1 MFLIR
6 ASHPKT
12 GTQIIAPSDGV
23 CLMGKAEYAQL
34 RLEGWNIGK
43 EHARAYFEHGGVYV
57 EGLSNFATIMVNGE
71 RMRAYGP
78 VGAQDEVVI
87 AGYCLQILP
96 RFDDEIL
103 EVDKANSATALLS
116 NKIPCSIDIPSDVEP
131 LFTPRQLTT
140 KALDI
145 SKTEQ
150 IARPVYDAHWLSMVR
165 EVHESVRSQMDLRR
179 IDLSTLSTEELR
191 RMVGE
196 LVREIVWR
204 MNLSA
209 DIDRQRLAKEV
220 LDEAIGLGP
229 LEDFL
234 ADESI
239 TEIMVNRF
247 DEIFIERQGK
257 LLAAPALF
265 SSEIAVRHIIDRI
278 VAPIGR
284 RIDESSPL
292 VDARLADGSRV
303 NAVIPP
309 LSLKGACITIRK
321 FSKKRLQMEN
331 IMAYESIAPD
341 MAQFVQVCV
350 QQRKNMIISGG
361 TGSGKTTLLNVLSNY
376 IPEHERIVTIEDAAE
391 LRLYQ
396 PNLVSL
402 EARPA
407 NMEGKGQI
415 PIRELVRNALRMR
428 PDRIVVGECRGGE
441 ALDMLQAMN
450 TGHDGS
456 LTTAHANSPR
466 DMLSRLE
473 VMVLMAGMDLPL
485 TAIREQIA
493 SAVDVILQ
501 ITRFSCGSRKV
512 TSICEVTGTESG
524 TIQLQELFTFKQQ
537 GYDSEG
543 RVRGAFR
550 ATGAI
555 PEFYEVMRERGLPID
570 LGIFQT
576 PEPQRGLGAE
586 HYVA

>member
-1 MFLIR
+1 MFIVR

-12 GTQIIAPSDGV
+12 GTQIITPTDGV
-23 CLMGKAEYAQL
+23 CLLGKAEHAHL
-34 RLEGWNIGK
+34 RLEGWNMGK
-43 EHARAYFEHGGVYV
+43 EHARIYTEQGGIYI
-57 EGLSNFATIMVNGE
+57 EGLGNFAAVMINGE

-78 VGAQDEVVI
+78 LAPHDDIVV
-87 AGYCLQILP
+87 AGYRLQILP
-96 RFDDEIL
+96 RFDEETPLPVMAAVNIMAAGSGQEENDAAADTYPQMHL
-103 EVDKANSATALLS
+103 
-116 NKIPCSIDIPSDVEP
+116 PPSMPHTPSPEP
-131 LFTPRQLTT
+131 
-140 KALDI
+140 I
-145 SKTEQ
+145 
-150 IARPVYDAHWLSMVR
+150 IRPVYDAQWLAMVR

-179 IDLSTLSTEELR
+179 LDLGALSAEELR

-196 LVREIVWR
+196 LVREVVWR
-204 MNLSA
+204 MNPTP

-265 SSEIAVRHIIDRI
+265 SSEMAVRHIIDRI

-292 VDARLADGSRV
+292 VDARLGDGSRV

-331 IMAYESIAPD
+331 MVAYDSISTA

-350 QQRKNMIISGG
+350 QQRKNIIISGG

-376 IPEHERIVTIEDAAE
+376 IPDHERIVTIEDAAE
-391 LRLYQ
+391 LRLCQ
-396 PNLVSL
+396 SNLVSL

-407 NMEGKGQI
+407 NMEGKGQV

-473 VMVLMAGMDLPL
+473 VMVLMAGMELPL

-524 TIQLQELFTFKQQ
+524 TIQLQELFMFKQQ
-537 GYDSEG
+537 GYDGEG
-543 RVRGAFR
+543 RVRGTFR
-550 ATGAI
+550 ATGAV
-555 PEFYEVMRERGLPID
+555 PEFYEVMRERGLPVD
-570 LGIFQT
+570 LGIFQM

-586 HYVA
+586 HYVT

>member
-1 MFLIR
+1 MFMVR

-12 GTQIIAPSDGV
+12 GTQEITPSDGI
-23 CLMGKAEYAQL
+23 CLLGKAEHAHL
-34 RLEGWNIGK
+34 RMEGWNIGK
-43 EHARAYFEHGGVYV
+43 EHARIYAEQGGVYI
-57 EGLSNFATIMVNGE
+57 EGLGGFGAVLVNGE

-78 VGAQDEVVI
+78 VEAHDEIVV
-87 AGYCLQILP
+87 AGYRLQILP
-96 RFDDEIL
+96 RFDGEDLPTPISVENDSSSIP
-103 EVDKANSATALLS
+103 VSPTTPIKAVVETAPEL
-116 NKIPCSIDIPSDVEP
+116 V
-131 LFTPRQLTT
+131 
-140 KALDI
+140 
-145 SKTEQ
+145 
-150 IARPVYDAHWLSMVR
+150 RPVYDARWLALVR
-165 EVHESVRSQMDLRR
+165 VVHETVRSHMDLRR
-179 IDLSTLSTEELR
+179 VDLGALSPEELR

-196 LVREIVWR
+196 LVREVVWR
-204 MNLSA
+204 INPPPE
-209 DIDRQRLAKEV
+209 IDRQRLVKEV
-220 LDEAIGLGP
+220 LDEAVGLGP

-234 ADESI
+234 TDATI

-247 DEIFIERQGK
+247 DEVFIERQGK

-265 SSEIAVRHIIDRI
+265 SSELAVRHIIDRI

-321 FSKKRLQMEN
+321 FSKKRLQMEDL
-331 IMAYESIAPD
+331 MAYGSIEAR
-341 MAQFVQVCV
+341 MAHFIQVCV
-350 QQRKNMIISGG
+350 QQRKNIVISGG

-376 IPEHERIVTIEDAAE
+376 IPDHERIVTIEDAAE

-456 LTTAHANSPR
+456 LTTAHANTAR

-493 SAVDVILQ
+493 SAVDIIVQ

-524 TIQLQELFTFKQQ
+524 TIQLQELFTYKQR
-537 GYDSEG
+537 GYDAEG
-543 RVRGAFR
+543 RVRGIFR
-550 ATGAI
+550 ATGAV
-555 PEFYEVMRERGLPID
+555 PEFYEVMRERGLPVD
-570 LGIFQT
+570 LSIFQAE
-576 PEPQRGLGAE
+576 EPLRGREDMHHGA
-586 HYVA
+586 

>member
-1 MFLIR
+1 MFMVR

-12 GTQIIAPSDGV
+12 GTQEITPSDGV
-23 CLMGKAEYAQL
+23 CLLGKAEHAHL
-34 RLEGWNIGK
+34 RMEGWNIGK
-43 EHARAYFEHGGVYV
+43 EHARIYAEQGGVYI
-57 EGLSNFATIMVNGE
+57 EGLGGFGAVLVNGE

-78 VGAQDEVVI
+78 VEAHDEIVV
-87 AGYCLQILP
+87 AGYRLQILP
-96 RFDDEIL
+96 RFDGEDLPTPISAEDDSSSIP
-103 EVDKANSATALLS
+103 VSPTTPIKAVVETAPEL
-116 NKIPCSIDIPSDVEP
+116 V
-131 LFTPRQLTT
+131 
-140 KALDI
+140 
-145 SKTEQ
+145 
-150 IARPVYDAHWLSMVR
+150 RPVYDASWLALVR
-165 EVHESVRSQMDLRR
+165 VVHETVRSQMDLRR
-179 IDLSTLSTEELR
+179 VDLGALSPEELR

-196 LVREIVWR
+196 LVREVVWR
-204 MNLSA
+204 MNPPPE
-209 DIDRQRLAKEV
+209 IDRQRLVKEV
-220 LDEAIGLGP
+220 LDEAVGLGP

-234 ADESI
+234 ADATI

-247 DEIFIERQGK
+247 DEVFIERQGK

-265 SSEIAVRHIIDRI
+265 SSELAVRHIIDRI

-321 FSKKRLQMEN
+321 FSKKRLQMVDL
-331 IMAYESIAPD
+331 MAYGSIETR
-341 MAQFVQVCV
+341 MAHFIQVCV
-350 QQRKNMIISGG
+350 QQRKNIIISGG

-376 IPEHERIVTIEDAAE
+376 IPDHERIVTIEDAAE

-456 LTTAHANSPR
+456 LTTAHANTAR

-493 SAVDVILQ
+493 SAVDVIVQ

-524 TIQLQELFTFKQQ
+524 TIQLQELFTYKQQ
-537 GYDSEG
+537 GYDAEG
-543 RVRGAFR
+543 KVHGIFR
-550 ATGAI
+550 ATGAV
-555 PEFYEVMRERGLPID
+555 PEFYEVMRERGLPVD
-570 LGIFQT
+570 LSIFQT
-576 PEPQRGLGAE
+576 EEPLRGREDVHHGA
-586 HYVA
+586 

>member
-103 EVDKANSATALLS
+103 KVDKANSATALLS

-361 TGSGKTTLLNVLSNY
+361 TGSG
-376 IPEHERIVTIEDAAE
+376 
-391 LRLYQ
+391 
-396 PNLVSL
+396 
-402 EARPA
+402 
-407 NMEGKGQI
+407 
-415 PIRELVRNALRMR
+415 
-428 PDRIVVGECRGGE
+428 ECRGGE

>member
-1 MFLIR
+1 MFMVR

-12 GTQIIAPSDGV
+12 GTQEIASSNGV
-23 CLMGKAEYAQL
+23 CLLGKAEHAHL
-34 RLEGWNIGK
+34 RMEGWNVGK
-43 EHARAYFEHGGVYV
+43 EHVRIYAEQGGVYI
-57 EGLSNFATIMVNGE
+57 EGLGGFGAVLVNGE

-78 VGAQDEVVI
+78 VEAHDEIVV
-87 AGYCLQILP
+87 AGYRLQILP
-96 RFDDEIL
+96 RFDGEDLPTPISAEDDSSIPMSPTTPI
-103 EVDKANSATALLS
+103 KAVVETAPEL
-116 NKIPCSIDIPSDVEP
+116 V
-131 LFTPRQLTT
+131 
-140 KALDI
+140 
-145 SKTEQ
+145 
-150 IARPVYDAHWLSMVR
+150 RPVYDARWLALVR
-165 EVHESVRSQMDLRR
+165 VVHETVRSQMDLRR
-179 IDLSTLSTEELR
+179 VDFGALSPEELR

-196 LVREIVWR
+196 LVREVVWR
-204 MNLSA
+204 MNPPLE
-209 DIDRQRLAKEV
+209 IDRQRLVKEV
-220 LDEAIGLGP
+220 LDEAVGLGP

-234 ADESI
+234 TDATI

-247 DEIFIERQGK
+247 DEVFIERQGK

-265 SSEIAVRHIIDRI
+265 SSELAVRHIIDRI

-321 FSKKRLQMEN
+321 FSKKRLQMEDL
-331 IMAYESIAPD
+331 MAYGSIEAR
-341 MAQFVQVCV
+341 MAHFIQVCV
-350 QQRKNMIISGG
+350 QQRKNIVISGG

-376 IPEHERIVTIEDAAE
+376 IPDHERIVTIEDAAE

-456 LTTAHANSPR
+456 LTTAHANTAR

-493 SAVDVILQ
+493 SAVDIIVQ

-524 TIQLQELFTFKQQ
+524 TIQLQELFTYRQR
-537 GYDSEG
+537 GYDAEG
-543 RVRGAFR
+543 RVRGIFR
-550 ATGAI
+550 ATGAV
-555 PEFYEVMRERGLPID
+555 PEFYEVMRERGLPVD
-570 LGIFQT
+570 LSIFQAE
-576 PEPQRGLGAE
+576 EPLRGREDMHHGA
-586 HYVA
+586 

>member
-12 GTQIIAPSDGV
+12 GTQIIAPRDGV

-116 NKIPCSIDIPSDVEP
+116 NKTPCSIDIPSDVEP

-165 EVHESVRSQMDLRR
+165 EIHESVRSQMDLRR

-456 LTTAHANSPR
+456 LTTAHANSPPRYALPSGSHGTDGRHGSTTHRYPGTNCFSSRCHPTNHPFLLRLSQGHQHLRGNR
-466 DMLSRLE
+466 D
-473 VMVLMAGMDLPL
+473 
-485 TAIREQIA
+485 
-493 SAVDVILQ
+493 
-501 ITRFSCGSRKV
+501 
-512 TSICEVTGTESG
+512 
-524 TIQLQELFTFKQQ
+524 
-537 GYDSEG
+537 
-543 RVRGAFR
+543 
-550 ATGAI
+550 
-555 PEFYEVMRERGLPID
+555 RERNHPAARVIH
-570 LGIFQT
+570 FQT
-576 PEPQRGLGAE
+576 TGLRQ
-586 HYVA
+586 

>member
-1 MFLIR
+1 MFMVR
-6 ASHPKT
+6 ASHPRI
-12 GTQIIAPSDGV
+12 GTKEIAPSNGV
-23 CLMGKAEYAQL
+23 CILGKADHAHL
-34 RLEGWNIGK
+34 RMEGWNVGK
-43 EHARAYFEHGGVYV
+43 EHARIYAEQGAIYI
-57 EGLSNFATIMVNGE
+57 EGLGGFGAVLVNGE

-78 VGAQDEVVI
+78 IEADDEIIV
-87 AGYCLQILP
+87 AGYRLQILP
-96 RFDDEIL
+96 RFDHGVMAEGQREMGNTAIL
-103 EVDKANSATALLS
+103 APRPATPAEVGIVPAAQA
-116 NKIPCSIDIPSDVEP
+116 
-131 LFTPRQLTT
+131 
-140 KALDI
+140 AAAA
-145 SKTEQ
+145 SKTMPEL
-150 IARPVYDAHWLSMVR
+150 ARPIYDARWLALVR

-179 IDLSTLSTEELR
+179 LDLGALSPEELR
-191 RMVGE
+191 RTVGE

-204 MNLSA
+204 MNTPPEHE
-209 DIDRQRLAKEV
+209 RQRLVKEV
-220 LDEAIGLGP
+220 LDEAVGLGP

-239 TEIMVNRF
+239 TEIMVNRY
-247 DEIFIERQGK
+247 DEVFIERQGR
-257 LLAAPALF
+257 LLPAPAIF
-265 SSEIAVRHIIDRI
+265 SSETAVRHIIERI

-309 LSLKGACITIRK
+309 LALKGACITIRK
-321 FSKKRLQMEN
+321 FSKKRLQMDDL
-331 IMAYESIAPD
+331 MAFGSIEER
-341 MAQFVQVCV
+341 MARFIQVCV
-350 QQRKNMIISGG
+350 QQRKNIIISGG

-376 IPEHERIVTIEDAAE
+376 IPDHERIVTIEDAAE

-396 PNLVSL
+396 PNLVPL

-415 PIRELVRNALRMR
+415 SIRELVRNSLRMR

-473 VMVLMAGMDLPL
+473 VMVLMAGMELPL

-493 SAVDVILQ
+493 SAVDIILQ

-537 GYDSEG
+537 GYDAAG
-543 RVRGAFR
+543 KVKGVFR
-550 ATGAI
+550 ATGAL
-555 PEFYEVMRERGLPID
+555 PEFYEVMRERGLPVD
-570 LGIFQT
+570 LSIFQEE
-576 PEPQRGLGAE
+576 EPLRGREEG
-586 HYVA
+586 YVA

>member
-1 MFLIR
+1 MFMVR

-12 GTQIIAPSDGV
+12 GTQEITPSDGV
-23 CLMGKAEYAQL
+23 CLLGKAEHAHL
-34 RLEGWNIGK
+34 RMEGWNIGK
-43 EHARAYFEHGGVYV
+43 EHARIYAEQGGVYI
-57 EGLSNFATIMVNGE
+57 EGLGSFGAVLVNGE

-78 VGAQDEVVI
+78 VEVHDEIVV
-87 AGYCLQILP
+87 AGYRLQILP
-96 RFDDEIL
+96 RFDGEDLPTPI
-103 EVDKANSATALLS
+103 SAEDDS
-116 NKIPCSIDIPSDVEP
+116 SIPVSPTTLIKVVETVP
-131 LFTPRQLTT
+131 ELV
-140 KALDI
+140 
-145 SKTEQ
+145 
-150 IARPVYDAHWLSMVR
+150 RPVYDAPWLALVR
-165 EVHESVRSQMDLRR
+165 AVHETVRSQMDLRR
-179 IDLSTLSTEELR
+179 VDLGALSPEELR

-196 LVREIVWR
+196 LVREVVWR
-204 MNLSA
+204 MNPPPE
-209 DIDRQRLAKEV
+209 IDRQRLVKEV
-220 LDEAIGLGP
+220 LDEAVGLGP

-234 ADESI
+234 ADATI

-247 DEIFIERQGK
+247 DEVFIERQGK

-265 SSEIAVRHIIDRI
+265 SSELAVRHIIDRI

-321 FSKKRLQMEN
+321 FSKKRLQMEDL
-331 IMAYESIAPD
+331 MAYGSIEAR
-341 MAQFVQVCV
+341 MAHFIQVCV
-350 QQRKNMIISGG
+350 QQRKNIVISGG

-376 IPEHERIVTIEDAAE
+376 IPDHERIVTIEDAAE

-456 LTTAHANSPR
+456 LTTAHANTAR

-493 SAVDVILQ
+493 SAVDIIVQ

-524 TIQLQELFTFKQQ
+524 TIQLQELFTYKQR
-537 GYDSEG
+537 GYDAEG
-543 RVRGAFR
+543 RVRGIFR
-550 ATGAI
+550 ATGAV
-555 PEFYEVMRERGLPID
+555 PEFYEVMRERGLPVD
-570 LGIFQT
+570 LSIFQAE
-576 PEPQRGLGAE
+576 EPLRGREDVHHGA
-586 HYVA
+586 